1 MTTPIAAELG
11 RVALPAQRTPFDDVR
26 LALLD
31 TIVAAKDEANGGAG
45 VWLEAFAAAARS
57 LRLRVVADADA
68 ALRAAAR
75 HSHYP
80 SRRLRGLLPDQE
92 AADTLLNRLVAQGIE
107 LEHLESAS
115 GDPAMRRARAAA
127 LEVAWEGAVTLAV
140 REAAR
145 WRVVAAQVA
154 AWKRPIVP
162 AWTVAAIVIAA
173 AFVVSGWLG
182 GELASP
188 SWFHPINALWWN
200 LWP

>member
-1 MTTPIAAELG
+1 VTAPIAAELG
-11 RVALPAQRTPFDDVR
+11 RVAVPAQRTPFDDVR

-31 TIVAAKDEANGGAG
+31 TIVAAKGEASGGAA
-45 VWLEAFAAAARS
+45 VWLDAFAAAARS
-57 LRLRVVADADA
+57 LRLRVIADADG

-80 SRRLRGLLPDQE
+80 SRRLKGLLPDQE
-92 AADTLLNRLVAQGIE
+92 AADTLLNRLIAQGIE
-107 LEHLESAS
+107 LEHLESAG
-115 GDPAMRRARAAA
+115 GDPATRRARAAA
-127 LEVAWEGAVTLAV
+127 LEVAWEGAVTLAT
-140 REAAR
+140 REASR
-145 WRVVAAQVA
+145 WRGIAAQVA

-162 AWTVAAIVIAA
+162 AWMVAALIVAV

-188 SWFHPINALWWN
+188 NWFHPINASWWN